1 MPASKSG
8 IVGRTPQDVIDR
20 QDAFLK
26 AFAELG
32 TISHSANAVGVNRT
46 TVQRWL
52 SSNAEGFRE
61 RWIEANLDWR
71 DNLEHHAW
79 ERVKQQKPES
89 NPALLIT
96 MLNGNLPEKYKY
108 LTNTSND
115 EEQLRTLALLRK
127 AAQLELID
135 QANEE
140 EEVTTI
146 EQTLENTL
154 QEKRNDTKGS
164 NEA

>member
-8 IVGRTPQDVIDR
+8 IVGNTPKDMIAR

-32 TISHSANAVGVNRT
+32 TISHSANTVGINRR
-46 TVQRWL
+46 TVQNWL
-52 SSNAEGFRE
+52 SADSEGFRE
-61 RWIEANLDWR
+61 RWVEANLNWR

-96 MLNGNLPEKYKY
+96 MLNGNLPDKYRQ
-108 LTNTSND
+108 LSSNGSD
-115 EEQLRTLALLRK
+115 EQVETLGLLRQ
-127 AAQLELID
+127 AAQQ
-135 QANEE
+135 QANNRNA
-140 EEVTTI
+140 EEVAVKTI
-146 EQTLENTL
+146 EQVAEDTL
-154 QEKRNDTKGS
+154 QEKRNDNTGS
-164 NEA
+164 AKT